1 MDYFKTN
8 LDQLHEQLRSG
19 KLTSR
24 QLVDETLAGIDKIDP
39 EVAAFLAINADGAK
53 KQAAAIDEAGI
64 ADDQPLSGV
73 PIAIKDNIVTKGVV
87 TTAASKI
94 LENFNPIYDAT
105 VMQKLAAAGAINVGK
120 TNLDE
125 FAMGSSTENSAFK
138 TTKNAW
144 DHSRVP
150 GGSSGGSAAA
160 VAAGEVIAALGS
172 DTGGSIRQPAAFNG
186 IVGFKP
192 TYGRVSRWGLIAFS
206 SSLDQI
212 GTLTRGVK
220 DAAQIL
226 NVIAGHDERDSTTAD
241 TPVPDFTAKIGQSI
255 KGMKIAL
262 PKEYLGEG
270 VDPEVAAKIKAAA
283 KQLEALGATVS
294 E

>member
-105 VMQKLAAAGAINVGK
+105 VMEKLAAAGAINVGK

-144 DHSRVP
+144 DYSRVP

-160 VAAGEVIAALGS
+160 VAAGEVLS
-172 DTGGSIRQPAAFNG
+172 
-186 IVGFKP
+186 
-192 TYGRVSRWGLIAFS
+192 LIH
-206 SSLDQI
+206 I
-212 GTLTRGVK
+212 
-220 DAAQIL
+220 
-226 NVIAGHDERDSTTAD
+226 
-241 TPVPDFTAKIGQSI
+241 
-255 KGMKIAL
+255 
-262 PKEYLGEG
+262 
-270 VDPEVAAKIKAAA
+270 
-283 KQLEALGATVS
+283 
-294 E
+294 